1 MLISHRYHGTCLLL
15 IIYLK
20 ALKAT
25 LSAKPN
31 GVDNWKTAVF
41 YQLLHSVAILSLSAI
56 DRKALQ
62 HPPSPNSWSGGK
74 IMGLGT
80 AMFSGSI
87 YCLTLDIGPKKVFG
101 PMTPV
106 GGLFLIAGWALVGM
120 GNI

>member
-1 MLISHRYHGTCLLL
+1 M
-15 IIYLK
+15 YLFSYTSK

-62 HPPSPNSWSGGK
+62 HPPSPKSWSGGK
-74 IMGLGT
+74 IMAVGT
-80 AMFSGSI
+80 VRSTLSLPAMFSGSI
-87 YCLTLDIGPKKVFG
+87 YCLTLDIGPKKIFG